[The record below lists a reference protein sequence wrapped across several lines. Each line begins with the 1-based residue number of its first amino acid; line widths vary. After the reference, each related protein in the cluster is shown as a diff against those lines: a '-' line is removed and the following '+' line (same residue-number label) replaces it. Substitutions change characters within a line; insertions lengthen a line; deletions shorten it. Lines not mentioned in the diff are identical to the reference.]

1 MKIRTLLV
9 DSSYL
14 LERSYHGAK
23 DVYTNSF
30 GHCGG
35 LYSFLT
41 TVRKL
46 IKDHKINKVVLVWDG
61 ENSGVDRH
69 KLDPAYKAN
78 RKNKTWYEKIEMT
91 EYEINREEEKRRS
104 ILKQKKRIQAYGQ
117 ELFLRHIEVDGIEGD
132 DLIAAYCVAYD
143 KKEEIYIYTNDR
155 DFGQLLDLNITI
167 LFADIELPVNK
178 TNYFFKF
185 GHHYSNAII
194 MKIIGG
200 DVSDNI
206 KGIKG
211 IKEDILIKYFPDM
224 KYKHMTVREICQK
237 ADNINKE
244 RAINKQKPLKIF
256 ENLLGNIDRLILNH
270 KLVNLRKPF
279 LNKDAEEALLE
290 LEAPLDPKDR
300 GVNNLHKMMMEDEF
314 LTIYNGTFP
323 NYVEPFYTVISN
335 EQDLLK
341 EYYKNNRGN
350 L

>member
-14 LERSYHGAK
+14 LERSFNGAK
-23 DVYTNSF
+23 DVYTNSY
-30 GHCGG
+30 GHIGG

-46 IKDHKINKVVLVWDG
+46 IKEHKINKVVLLWDG
-61 ENSGVDRH
+61 ENSGVARH
-69 KLDPAYKAN
+69 HLDPAYKAN
-78 RKNKTWYEKIEMT
+78 RKYKSWYEKIEMT
-91 EYEINREEEKRRS
+91 EAEVCREKKKRDS
-104 ILKQKKRIQAYGQ
+104 ILNEKVSIQNYAE
-117 ELFLRHIEVDGIEGD
+117 ELFLRQIKIDDIEAD
-132 DLIAAYCVAYD
+132 DLIAAYCMAYD
-143 KKEEIYIYTNDR
+143 TKEEIYIYTNDR

-167 LFADIELPVNK
+167 LFANIELPVNK

-211 IKEDILIKYFPDM
+211 IKEDILLKYFPEM
-224 KYKHMTVREICQK
+224 KYKHLTVREICRK
-237 ADNINKE
+237 ADEINKE
-244 RAINKQKPLKIF
+244 RIANNQKPLKIF
-256 ENLLGNIDRLILNH
+256 ENLLGNIDRLILNYR
-270 KLVNLRKPF
+270 LVNLRKPF
-279 LNKDAEEALLE
+279 LNEQDRKE
-290 LEAPLDPKDR
+290 LEQLKLPLDPKDR
-300 GVNNLHKMMMEDEF
+300 GINNLHKMMMKDEF

-323 NYVEPFYTVISN
+323 NYVEPFYTVITN
-335 EQDLLK
+335 EQDLYK
-341 EYYKNNRGN
+341 EYNRKSKVN